1 MDMSSRSNPEQ
12 TGMGNVQER
21 IKKLTEQLV
30 RYNKN
35 YYEEDAPVIS
45 DREYDEMLKELKRLE
60 DSYPALKMKNSPTEH
75 VGGKVSGKFEKVNH
89 RVPVIS
95 LDNSYDQNELL
106 SFDNRVKKRA
116 VSSGD
121 MKYVLE
127 PKIDGLSVVLQYN
140 EGILVRGATRGDGIT
155 GEDITDNLRTIKS
168 IPETIEFK
176 GELDVRGEV
185 YIGKKDFLKLNR
197 RQEIEGGQI
206 FANPRNAA
214 AGSLRQID
222 ASLVRERPL
231 SIFIFNLQYISGMSF
246 SYHHETLEFLG
257 NQGFTCADSRECR
270 NMDEVMKLCTY
281 WEEERKNL
289 DYDIDGLVVKVD
301 SLELRE
307 RLGLKEKSPR
317 WAIAYKFKAEEQETE
332 VLDIEVQVGRTGAVT
347 PRARFKPVKI
357 AGSTVSFATL
367 HNQDYVKEKD
377 IRVGDTV
384 LVHKAGEV
392 IPEVVRV
399 LKDRRKHELPMFE
412 MPEVCPSC
420 ETQLVRLEGEAVLRC
435 PNHEE
440 CPAQNLRGLIHF
452 VSKGA
457 MDIDGL
463 GESLVEKFSD
473 LGMISYPSDIYQ
485 LGEEE
490 ISVLEGMGE
499 KSAKSLTDAIEKSKS
514 RGLDRVIFSLG
525 IPLVGAKA
533 AKLLADKF
541 GSMSSLEKAEFGDIA
556 DIYGIGNKI
565 AEKVTAFFKSE
576 NNLREIARLEAAGV
590 KMNYE
595 KKTSGLGE
603 MIFAGK
609 TFVLTGTLEK
619 YTRDK
624 ASEIIEENGGKTSS
638 SVSRKTDYVLA
649 GKEAG
654 SKLKKAESLG
664 VVIISESEFEDML
677 NG

>member
-116 VSSGD
+116 ASSGD

-140 EGILVRGATRGDGIT
+140 DGILVRGATRGDGIT

-399 LKDRRKHELPMFE
+399 LKDRRKHKLPMFE

-619 YTRDK
+619 YTRDN

>member
-116 VSSGD
+116 ASSGD

-140 EGILVRGATRGDGIT
+140 DGILVRGATRGDGIT

-595 KKTSGLGE
+595 KKTSELGE
-603 MIFAGK
+603 MIFSGK

>member
-45 DREYDEMLKELKRLE
+45 DREYDEMLKELKSLE

-116 VSSGD
+116 ASSGD

-140 EGILVRGATRGDGIT
+140 DGILVRGATRGDGIT

-257 NQGFTCADSRECR
+257 NQGFTCADSGECR

-392 IPEVVRV
+392 IPEVVKV

-499 KSAKSLTDAIEKSKS
+499 KSAKSLTDAIEESKS

-664 VVIISESEFEDML
+664 VVVISESEFEDML

>member
-45 DREYDEMLKELKRLE
+45 DREYDEMLKELKSLE

-116 VSSGD
+116 ASSGD

-140 EGILVRGATRGDGIT
+140 DGILVRGATRGDGIT

>member
-140 EGILVRGATRGDGIT
+140 DGILVRGATRGDGIT

-168 IPETIEFK
+168 IPKTIEFK

-473 LGMISYPSDIYQ
+473 LGMISYPSDLYQ

>member
-140 EGILVRGATRGDGIT
+140 DGILVRGATRGDGIT

-392 IPEVVRV
+392 IPEVVKV
-399 LKDRRKHELPMFE
+399 LKDRRKYELPMFE

-499 KSAKSLTDAIEKSKS
+499 KSAKSLTDAIEESKS

-595 KKTSGLGE
+595 KKTSELGE
-603 MIFAGK
+603 MIFSGK

>member
-45 DREYDEMLKELKRLE
+45 DREYDEMLKELKSLE

-116 VSSGD
+116 ASSGD

-140 EGILVRGATRGDGIT
+140 DGILVRGATRGDGIT

-499 KSAKSLTDAIEKSKS
+499 KSAKSLTDAIEESKS

-664 VVIISESEFEDML
+664 VVIISESEFADML

>member
-116 VSSGD
+116 ASSGD

-140 EGILVRGATRGDGIT
+140 DGILVRGATRGDGIT

-412 MPEVCPSC
+412 MPQVCPSC
-420 ETQLVRLEGEAVLRC
+420 ETQLVRLKGEAVLRC

-499 KSAKSLTDAIEKSKS
+499 KSAKSLTDAIEESKS

>member
-116 VSSGD
+116 ASSGD

-140 EGILVRGATRGDGIT
+140 DGILVRGATRGDGIT

-246 SYHHETLEFLG
+246 SYHHETLEFLR

-392 IPEVVRV
+392 IPEVVKV
-399 LKDRRKHELPMFE
+399 LKDRRKYELPMFE

-485 LGEEE
+485 LAEEE

>member
-116 VSSGD
+116 ASSGD

-140 EGILVRGATRGDGIT
+140 DGIFVRGATRGDGIT

-377 IRVGDTV
+377 VRVGDTV

-499 KSAKSLTDAIEKSKS
+499 KSAKSLTDAIEESKS

-664 VVIISESEFEDML
+664 VVIISESEFADML

>member
-301 SLELRE
+301 SLELRK

-499 KSAKSLTDAIEKSKS
+499 KSAKSLTDAIEESKS

>member
-45 DREYDEMLKELKRLE
+45 DREYDEMLNELKRLE

-116 VSSGD
+116 ASSGD

-140 EGILVRGATRGDGIT
+140 DGILVRGATRGDGIT

-392 IPEVVRV
+392 IPEVVKV

-499 KSAKSLTDAIEKSKS
+499 KSAKSLTDAIEESKS

-565 AEKVTAFFKSE
+565 AEKVTVFFKSE

>member
-116 VSSGD
+116 ASSGD

-140 EGILVRGATRGDGIT
+140 DGILVRGATRGDGIT

-499 KSAKSLTDAIEKSKS
+499 KSAKSLTGAIEESKS

>member
-116 VSSGD
+116 ASSGD

-140 EGILVRGATRGDGIT
+140 DGILVRGATRGDGIT

-246 SYHHETLEFLG
+246 SYHHETLEF
-257 NQGFTCADSRECR
+257 FT
-270 NMDEVMKLCTY
+270 T
-281 WEEERKNL
+281 
-289 DYDIDGLVVKVD
+289 
-301 SLELRE
+301 
-307 RLGLKEKSPR
+307 
-317 WAIAYKFKAEEQETE
+317 AEQ
-332 VLDIEVQVGRTGAVT
+332 L
-347 PRARFKPVKI
+347 
-357 AGSTVSFATL
+357 
-367 HNQDYVKEKD
+367 
-377 IRVGDTV
+377 
-384 LVHKAGEV
+384 
-392 IPEVVRV
+392 
-399 LKDRRKHELPMFE
+399 
-412 MPEVCPSC
+412 
-420 ETQLVRLEGEAVLRC
+420 LVR
-435 PNHEE
+435 
-440 CPAQNLRGLIHF
+440 
-452 VSKGA
+452 
-457 MDIDGL
+457 
-463 GESLVEKFSD
+463 
-473 LGMISYPSDIYQ
+473 Y
-485 LGEEE
+485 
-490 ISVLEGMGE
+490 
-499 KSAKSLTDAIEKSKS
+499 
-514 RGLDRVIFSLG
+514 RVIFIS
-525 IPLVGAKA
+525 
-533 AKLLADKF
+533 
-541 GSMSSLEKAEFGDIA
+541 
-556 DIYGIGNKI
+556 
-565 AEKVTAFFKSE
+565 VT
-576 NNLREIARLEAAGV
+576 R
-590 KMNYE
+590 
-595 KKTSGLGE
+595 
-603 MIFAGK
+603 
-609 TFVLTGTLEK
+609 
-619 YTRDK
+619 
-624 ASEIIEENGGKTSS
+624 SS
-638 SVSRKTDYVLA
+638 SAAQFSKFRTVL
-649 GKEAG
+649 
-654 SKLKKAESLG
+654 
-664 VVIISESEFEDML
+664 
-677 NG
+677 

>member
-12 TGMGNVQER
+12 TGMGNAQER

-140 EGILVRGATRGDGIT
+140 DGILVRGATRGDGIT

-332 VLDIEVQVGRTGAVT
+332 VLDIEVQVGRKGAVT

-499 KSAKSLTDAIEKSKS
+499 KSAKSLTDAIEESKS

-603 MIFAGK
+603 MIFSGK

>member
-60 DSYPALKMKNSPTEH
+60 DSYPALKIKNSPTEH

-499 KSAKSLTDAIEKSKS
+499 KSAKSLTDAIEESKS

-603 MIFAGK
+603 MIFSGK

>member
-45 DREYDEMLKELKRLE
+45 DREYDEMLKELKSLE

-116 VSSGD
+116 ASSGD

-140 EGILVRGATRGDGIT
+140 DGILVRGATRGDGIT

-499 KSAKSLTDAIEKSKS
+499 KSAKSLTDAIEESKS

>member
-12 TGMGNVQER
+12 TGMGNAQER

-116 VSSGD
+116 ASSGD

-140 EGILVRGATRGDGIT
+140 DGILVRGATRGDGIT

>member
-45 DREYDEMLKELKRLE
+45 DREYDEMLKELKSLE

-89 RVPVIS
+89 RAPVIS

-116 VSSGD
+116 ASSGD

-140 EGILVRGATRGDGIT
+140 DGILVRGATRGDGIT

-499 KSAKSLTDAIEKSKS
+499 KSAKSLTDAIEESKS

-619 YTRDK
+619 YTREK

>member
-45 DREYDEMLKELKRLE
+45 DREYDEMLKELKSLE

-116 VSSGD
+116 ASSGD

-140 EGILVRGATRGDGIT
+140 DGILVRGATRGDGIT

-392 IPEVVRV
+392 IPEVVKV
-399 LKDRRKHELPMFE
+399 LKDRRKYELPMFE

-499 KSAKSLTDAIEKSKS
+499 KSAKSLTDAIEESKS

>member
-45 DREYDEMLKELKRLE
+45 DREYDEMLKELKSLE

-116 VSSGD
+116 ASSGD

-140 EGILVRGATRGDGIT
+140 DGILVRGATRGDGIT

-499 KSAKSLTDAIEKSKS
+499 KSAKSLTDAIEESKS

-603 MIFAGK
+603 MIFSGK

>member
-116 VSSGD
+116 ASSGD

-140 EGILVRGATRGDGIT
+140 DGILVRGATRGDGIT

>member
-116 VSSGD
+116 ASSGD

-140 EGILVRGATRGDGIT
+140 DGILVRGATRGDGIT

-457 MDIDGL
+457 MNIDGL

-499 KSAKSLTDAIEKSKS
+499 KSAKSLTDAIEESKS

-603 MIFAGK
+603 MIFSGK

>member
-116 VSSGD
+116 ASSGD

-140 EGILVRGATRGDGIT
+140 DGILVRGATRGDGIT

-392 IPEVVRV
+392 IPEVVKV

-499 KSAKSLTDAIEKSKS
+499 KSAKSLTDAIEESKS

-595 KKTSGLGE
+595 KKTSGFGE

-664 VVIISESEFEDML
+664 VVVISESEFEDML

>member
-140 EGILVRGATRGDGIT
+140 DGILVRGATRGDGIT

-246 SYHHETLEFLG
+246 SYHHETLEFLR

-392 IPEVVRV
+392 IPEVVKV
-399 LKDRRKHELPMFE
+399 LKDRRKYELPMFE

-499 KSAKSLTDAIEKSKS
+499 KSAKSLTDAIEESKS

-595 KKTSGLGE
+595 KKTSELGE
-603 MIFAGK
+603 MIFSGK

>member
-75 VGGKVSGKFEKVNH
+75 VGGKVLGKFEKVNH

-140 EGILVRGATRGDGIT
+140 DGILVRGATRGDGIT

-246 SYHHETLEFLG
+246 SYHHETLEFLR

-392 IPEVVRV
+392 IPEVVKV
-399 LKDRRKHELPMFE
+399 LKDRRKYELPMFE

-499 KSAKSLTDAIEKSKS
+499 KSAKSLTDAIEESKS

>member
-45 DREYDEMLKELKRLE
+45 DREYDEMLKELKSLE

-116 VSSGD
+116 ASSGD

-140 EGILVRGATRGDGIT
+140 DGILVRGATRGDGIT

-270 NMDEVMKLCTY
+270 NMDEVVKLCTY

-499 KSAKSLTDAIEKSKS
+499 KSAKSLTDAIEESKS

-603 MIFAGK
+603 MIFSGK

>member
-140 EGILVRGATRGDGIT
+140 DGILVRGATRGDGIT

-168 IPETIEFK
+168 IPKTIEFK

-399 LKDRRKHELPMFE
+399 LKDRRKYELPMFE

-499 KSAKSLTDAIEKSKS
+499 KSAKSLTDAIEESKS

>member
-12 TGMGNVQER
+12 TGMGNAQER

-140 EGILVRGATRGDGIT
+140 DGILVRGATRGDGIT

-392 IPEVVRV
+392 IPEVVKV

-490 ISVLEGMGE
+490 LSVLEGMGE
-499 KSAKSLTDAIEKSKS
+499 KSAKSLTDAIEESKS

-595 KKTSGLGE
+595 KKTSELGE
-603 MIFAGK
+603 MIFSGK

>member
-60 DSYPALKMKNSPTEH
+60 DSYPALKMKNSPTEQ
-75 VGGKVSGKFEKVNH
+75 VGRKDSGKFEKVNH

-140 EGILVRGATRGDGIT
+140 DGILVRGATRGDGIT

-246 SYHHETLEFLG
+246 SYHHETLEFLR

-392 IPEVVRV
+392 IPEVVKV
-399 LKDRRKHELPMFE
+399 LKDRRKYELPMFE

-499 KSAKSLTDAIEKSKS
+499 KSAKSLTDAIEESKS

-654 SKLKKAESLG
+654 
-664 VVIISESEFEDML
+664 
-677 NG
+677 

>member
-12 TGMGNVQER
+12 TGMGNAQER

-116 VSSGD
+116 ASSGD

-140 EGILVRGATRGDGIT
+140 DGILVRGATRGDGIT

-499 KSAKSLTDAIEKSKS
+499 KSAKSLTDAIEESKS

>member
-45 DREYDEMLKELKRLE
+45 DREYDEMLKELKSLE

-116 VSSGD
+116 ASSGD

-140 EGILVRGATRGDGIT
+140 DGILVRGATRGDGIT

-301 SLELRE
+301 SLGLRE

-499 KSAKSLTDAIEKSKS
+499 KSAKSLTDAIEESKS

>member
-45 DREYDEMLKELKRLE
+45 DREYDEMLKELKSLE

-116 VSSGD
+116 ASSGD

-140 EGILVRGATRGDGIT
+140 DGILVRGATRGDGIT

-499 KSAKSLTDAIEKSKS
+499 KSAKSLTDAIEESKS

-576 NNLREIARLEAAGV
+576 NNLREISRLEAAGV

>member
-45 DREYDEMLKELKRLE
+45 DREYDEMLKELKSLE

-116 VSSGD
+116 ASSGD

-140 EGILVRGATRGDGIT
+140 DGILVRGATRGDGIT

-231 SIFIFNLQYISGMSF
+231 SILIFNLQYISGMSF

-499 KSAKSLTDAIEKSKS
+499 KSAKSLTDAIEESKS

-603 MIFAGK
+603 MIFSGK

>member
-1 MDMSSRSNPEQ
+1 
-12 TGMGNVQER
+12 MGNVQER

-116 VSSGD
+116 ASSGD

-140 EGILVRGATRGDGIT
+140 DGILVRGATRGDGIT

-499 KSAKSLTDAIEKSKS
+499 KSAKSLTDAIEESKS

>member
-106 SFDNRVKKRA
+106 SFDNRMKKRA
-116 VSSGD
+116 ASSGD

-140 EGILVRGATRGDGIT
+140 DGILVRGATRGDGIT

-197 RQEIEGGQI
+197 RQEIEGGQV

>member
-116 VSSGD
+116 ASSGD

-140 EGILVRGATRGDGIT
+140 DGILVRGATRGDGIT

-490 ISVLEGMGE
+490 ISVIEGMGE
-499 KSAKSLTDAIEKSKS
+499 KSAKSLTDAIEESKS

-603 MIFAGK
+603 MIFSGK

>member
-12 TGMGNVQER
+12 TGMGNAQER

-116 VSSGD
+116 ASSGD

-140 EGILVRGATRGDGIT
+140 DGILVRGATRGDGIT

-499 KSAKSLTDAIEKSKS
+499 KSAKSLTDAIEESKS

-603 MIFAGK
+603 MIFSGK